1 MLEVLMVT
9 GPLGSGKTTVVNQL
23 LKAELAQGRRV
34 AVLINEFGAVSVDGL
49 LVASGRP
56 ELADIANLVGGCV
69 CCSLRGE
76 LVRAL
81 VELQYRRNDAA
92 FARGTFRLRGEVVAT
107 LAGWCGQP
115 AGTRPQRVVL
125 ETTGLADPTDLVD
138 LEREPLLAGRM
149 RLAGCLTVVS
159 ALTPLDHL
167 RRPLLR
173 RQAGLASLVYV
184 SKADLD
190 PSLAMAWESQLRA
203 AFQGHAI
210 QPARMGVPAQPV
222 DPWAGVV
229 PRAVPDPADTSGPSF
244 AEARALTLGWDHPLD
259 AEALE
264 ALFLRPP
271 AQGELLRAKGICSLK
286 DWPAR
291 NDGSDRWAFQWA
303 DGRLEVS
310 PLPAGPGGELADR
323 VAVVIG
329 IGLDWAGWKAEL
341 RGLERPPA
349 GARRK
354 VALRTLGGGDIPI

>member
-1 MLEVLMVT
+1 M
-9 GPLGSGKTTVVNQL
+9 
-23 LKAELAQGRRV
+23 
-34 AVLINEFGAVSVDGL
+34 
-49 LVASGRP
+49 
-56 ELADIANLVGGCV
+56 
-69 CCSLRGE
+69 
-76 LVRAL
+76 
-81 VELQYRRNDAA
+81 
-92 FARGTFRLRGEVVAT
+92 
-107 LAGWCGQP
+107 
-115 AGTRPQRVVL
+115 
-125 ETTGLADPTDLVD
+125 D